1 MEKICLIT
9 FSNNAD
15 HQNVIYSMF
24 EALAKKADVYTI
36 GIANPKSS
44 IAPHTEKNYYFDC
57 PERPGIEAKTFRIDT
72 VRKMA
77 KLIRDRHI
85 RYLYF
90 ESLHVWNILL
100 MLMCPQCVRI
110 EAVHDVVPHDMSKT
124 VVMCTRLACAVA
136 DHAVLRNEKYRQ
148 LLSDEY
154 ALPLSKIT
162 CFAPW
167 RSFPAEQSS
176 THSGK
181 FLCFGRIRKYK
192 GLDKLEE
199 IIKQTPTVSYQIVG
213 EPDAESRAIV
223 EALKRYQNVEMVDR
237 EVSDQ
242 QMIACF
248 HEADWIVL
256 PYASATQS
264 GVIADAYR
272 LSRPVIAF
280 DVGAIGEQI
289 ENGVTGF
296 LIEAGNVGAF
306 AAAVKKAAEM
316 SPIETEQFSRN
327 AYRKGYGKYAAAA
340 VADSF
345 LSAITSVKKEL
356 APGENR

>member
-24 EALAKKADVYTI
+24 MALAGKADVYTI
-36 GIANPKSS
+36 GIVEPKSY

-57 PERPGIEAKTFRIDT
+57 PERPGIEAKTFHIDI
-72 VRKMA
+72 VRKIA
-77 KLIRDRHI
+77 KLIWENNI

-100 MLMCPQCVRI
+100 MWMCPQCVRI
-110 EAVHDVVPHDMSKT
+110 EAVHDVVPHDMSKM
-124 VVMCTRLACAVA
+124 VVMCTRLACRVA
-136 DHAVLRNEKYRQ
+136 DHVVLRNEKYRQ

-154 ALPLSKIT
+154 ALPISKIT

-167 RSFPAEQSS
+167 RFFPSEQRS

-199 IIKQTPTVSYQIVG
+199 IVKGTPMVSYQIVG
-213 EPDAESRAIV
+213 EPDVESRAIV
-223 EALKRYQNVEMVDR
+223 EALKTYQNVEMVDR

-242 QMIACF
+242 QMVAFF
-248 HEADWIVL
+248 HGADWIVL
-256 PYASATQS
+256 PYTSATQS

-280 DVGAIGEQI
+280 NVGAIGEQI
-289 ENGVTGF
+289 EDGVTGF
-296 LIEAGNVGAF
+296 LIEAGNIEAF
-306 AAAVKKAAEM
+306 VAAVKKAAEM
-316 SPIETEQFSRN
+316 SPIETEQFSHN
-327 AYRKGYGKYAAAA
+327 AYSRGYSKYAAEA
-340 VADSF
+340 VADGF
-345 LSAITSVKKEL
+345 LDAITSIKK
-356 APGENR
+356 